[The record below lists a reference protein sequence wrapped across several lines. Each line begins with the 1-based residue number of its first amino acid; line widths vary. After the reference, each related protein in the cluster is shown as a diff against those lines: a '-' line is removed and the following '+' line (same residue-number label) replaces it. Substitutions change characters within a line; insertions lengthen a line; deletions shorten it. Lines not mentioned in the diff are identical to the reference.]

1 DAVVTDFRSV
11 PQLREVCGRSR
22 YAASL
27 LAKELRDEGEAVH
40 GSVLLV
46 ANRQR
51 IDDRCTRLLYDVL
64 DRPLYKRYANITEA
78 SSRPCVLHSLGAW
91 YAAAA
96 RRTSGCTLLM
106 FLHHGTVDLAVAE
119 RGMIVAFRRVAGL
132 LEDDPDGRV
141 LDRLEEHVTALQQQ
155 LRMPIEQMAVLGF
168 LCPDNGDETTWMEHA
183 AERLGLPRVE
193 LPSERYDADGEP
205 CRSEWLPLL
214 RRLPIL
220 RSSGPRKTR
229 LMAASSAAAPF
240 AAGVL
245 VAATAVML
253 AVNVLARGDVDE
265 LVGRI
270 EALEAEL
277 DAAAA
282 HTAEVVPEYGA
293 YLANVEEL
301 ERVNALPQY
310 ETVLVELTG
319 PLAASPG

>member
-1 DAVVTDFRSV
+1 
-11 PQLREVCGRSR
+11 
-22 YAASL
+22 
-27 LAKELRDEGEAVH
+27 
-40 GSVLLV
+40 
-46 ANRQR
+46 
-51 IDDRCTRLLYDVL
+51 
-64 DRPLYKRYANITEA
+64 
-78 SSRPCVLHSLGAW
+78 
-91 YAAAA
+91 
-96 RRTSGCTLLM
+96 
-106 FLHHGTVDLAVAE
+106 
-119 RGMIVAFRRVAGL
+119 
-132 LEDDPDGRV
+132 
-141 LDRLEEHVTALQQQ
+141 
-155 LRMPIEQMAVLGF
+155 
-168 LCPDNGDETTWMEHA
+168 
-183 AERLGLPRVE
+183 

-319 PLAASPG
+319 PLAASPGLQLDGLRLDYPGDAPPPSAQSRRRANAEDTQERGVRAELIGSLEGDPLAAMESLGRLLRRLEAAGFSVIDSDIAPGPRVADFYVHLRRELR